1 MKKADLPRC
10 ARSPRSNVLD
20 KYASTLACP
29 ERKPKDR
36 FSTRLASRTFLIGL
50 QSRLLKSRHGQ
61 QFFLF
66 VRVLVVILAVCPSL
80 AVAQERIRIAP
91 SSPGLAAWPVHLAAK
106 EKFFAGEG
114 LDVEVIVMRTN
125 VGIAALVTGSI
136 DFTTAGGSAMRAAVN
151 GAPLKMV
158 LNITKKADL
167 WILAQKNIQRVE
179 DLRGKMIGVGG
190 NWGTQFYMV
199 LEALKHYGADK
210 DVQLVSTGDVAN
222 GYLSLQQG
230 SMPAVA
236 LTPPYSILAK
246 RQGYRDL
253 VRTGDVVSV
262 SPTTGLVTTNEKIE
276 RQPQRIR
283 RVIRAVIKAVD
294 YAKGRKA
301 ETVQFIMRQYKME
314 KEVADSVYDAI
325 METLNPTLWL
335 TDQEIQIELNRIA
348 EQTKTKITA
357 RPSDTADFSIIKQ
370 VAQELN
376 R

>member
-1 MKKADLPRC
+1 MKKANLLRC
-10 ARSPRSNVLD
+10 ARLLRSNVLQT
-20 KYASTLACP
+20 YTCAHRMFA
-29 ERKPKDR
+29 
-36 FSTRLASRTFLIGL
+36 RLASRTFLTGL
-50 QSRLLKSRHGQ
+50 QDDSLKTSHKQ
-61 QFFLF
+61 QFFVGLG
-66 VRVLVVILAVCPSL
+66 VLVVVVAVCH
-80 AVAQERIRIAP
+80 ARAIAQEKIRIAP

-106 EKFFAGEG
+106 EKFFAAEG
-114 LDVEVIVMRTN
+114 LDAEVIVMRTN

-167 WILAQKNIQRVE
+167 WVLSQKHIQRVE

-236 LTPPYSILAK
+236 LTPPYSIL
-246 RQGYRDL
+246 G
-253 VRTGDVVSV
+253 SV
-262 SPTTGLVTTNEKIE
+262 KAIRIWYAPAMSSVFPTTGLVTTKDRIE
-276 RQPQRIR
+276 REPQRIR
-283 RVIRAVIKAVD
+283 RVIRAVTKAVD
-294 YAKGRKA
+294 YAKARRA
-301 ETVQFIMRQYKME
+301 ETVKFIIRQYKME

-348 EQTKTKITA
+348 EQTKTKISA
-357 RPSDTADFSIIKQ
+357 RPSDLADFSLIKQ
-370 VAQELN
+370 VMQDFN